1 MAQAF
6 NLQIQP
12 TLKTKDTKIISG
24 IAQFVEN
31 SEIMRYELERR
42 SLRAAK
48 EVAPE
53 RAGGLKKAIEI
64 SKSTPTGFTLGV
76 SDSISSGKAAV
87 RTTKTFTGVVN
98 YSATPEKYR
107 PKFLKKRKIEKPT
120 RYKDDP
126 DDFFNVLEKSSDE
139 YAKEMGAYNKAV
151 KDENNRINA
160 LLNQGYLKKY
170 EVTKSFQKGKRY
182 KEWRDG
188 GSKIRAN
195 MQEFGYPYKTK
206 YWGPYKPNPNA
217 KKGPEG
223 KGYLRLGQVLAAK
236 SLRKD
241 SVDYSVNVTDQE
253 VIRYEKTIESEMVKA
268 YTKLLAKYLRGQ
280 KLPAYYRGIDK
291 LKQKAPIPERALA
304 YGNVTNINLD
314 VPLRFPETNYSWMS
328 LGDKLKGV
336 TNSLRGNRPF
346 EPGFSFL
353 IDD

>member
-12 TLKTKDTKIISG
+12 TLKTKNMGIING

-31 SEIMRYELERR
+31 SEIMRYELEKR

-64 SKSTPTGFTLGV
+64 SKSTPNGFTLGV
-76 SDSISSGKAAV
+76 SNSISSGKAAV
-87 RTTKTFTGVVN
+87 RTTKTYTGVLN
-98 YSATPEKYR
+98 YSSTPEKYR
-107 PKFLKKRKIEKPT
+107 PKFLKRRKIEKPS

-126 DDFFNVLEKSSDE
+126 DDFFNVLEKSSEE
-139 YAKEMGAYNKAV
+139 YAKDMDSYNQAV
-151 KDENNRINA
+151 KEEDDRVNA
-160 LLNQGYLKKY
+160 LLSKGYLKKY
-170 EVTKSFQKGKRY
+170 KVTKSFQRGKNY
-182 KEWRDG
+182 NPYRDG
-188 GSKIRAN
+188 GGKIRAN
-195 MQEFGYPYKTK
+195 MQEFGYPYKTT

-236 SLRKD
+236 SLTKD
-241 SVDYSVNVTDQE
+241 SVNYNVNVTDAE
-253 VIRYEKTIESEMVKA
+253 VVRYEKTIEAEMVKA

-280 KLPAYYRGIDK
+280 KLPAYYKGIDK
-291 LKQKAPIPERALA
+291 LKQKAPIPDRALA
-304 YGNVTNINLD
+304 YGNVTNINIDL
-314 VPLRFPETNYSWMS
+314 PLQFPENPYSWMN
-328 LGDKLKGV
+328 LGNKLKGV
-336 TNSLRGNRPF
+336 TTSLNQNRPF

-353 IDD
+353 IDE